1 MGVAAALFGG
11 VLILVGLGLGLPGAY
26 LVALGGSWYYLLAGL
41 ALVVSGW
48 LYIRRR
54 VAGAWL
60 YGLTCA
66 ATLAWALWEAGP
78 GFWPLVPRLV
88 APAVLAIPAVLLVP
102 ALTGGAGQRGARL
115 AAIGLAAGLAA
126 TGWLMVEPHGVIRTA
141 WTGGTRAPMPATET
155 AGSDWRHYGRTPNGT
170 RYAPF
175 AELTPATVGGL
186 APAWSFR
193 YGDAPSGAAQDQNTL
208 LFVGD
213 TLYACSPH
221 NIVHALDAET
231 GALRWRFD
239 PQASAPTRQRCR
251 GLGYHEAAEG
261 ECPRRLLLT
270 TIDARLIAIDART
283 GRPCA
288 GFGAGGTVDLKTGLG
303 EVRPGF
309 YFPTSA
315 PTVMRDLVMVGG
327 WVWDGMSTGEPSGV
341 VRAFD
346 ARTGALAWAWDLGNP
361 ATTALPPP
369 GETYTRGTPN
379 VWSTPAFDD
388 ALGLVYLPT
397 GNATPDFWGGHRTA
411 ADDAYNSSIVA
422 LDIATGRERWRFRTV
437 NHDIWDYDVPSQPAL
452 YDLPDGAGGTIPALI
467 QVTKRGRIF
476 LLDRRDGRPLT
487 PIEQRAVPTDAAEGD
502 RLAPTQPYPT
512 GMPDIGT
519 APLSEARMWGATP
532 FDQLYCRIKFRRL
545 RYDGDFTPLT
555 TRRALMFPG
564 YFGGMNWG
572 SVAIDEGRGLMI
584 VNDTRIA
591 QIMQLIPRGEID
603 AAGLWHGRRLTPQ
616 EGTPFAALKEDFVS
630 PLGIPCQQPPYGT
643 LSAIDLATRQI
654 VWQVPGGTLRDLW
667 RVGPIS
673 GPAIPIGLPTLG
685 GPVATAGGLVFHA
698 GTQDNALRAYDVTD
712 GREAWSG
719 RLPVGAMAT
728 PTVYVSPVSGRQ
740 FVVVSAGGLSD
751 ASGRG
756 DYILAFARPKG

>member
-1 MGVAAALFGG
+1 M
-11 VLILVGLGLGLPGAY
+11 
-26 LVALGGSWYYLLAGL
+26 
-41 ALVVSGW
+41 
-48 LYIRRR
+48 
-54 VAGAWL
+54 
-60 YGLTCA
+60 
-66 ATLAWALWEAGP
+66 
-78 GFWPLVPRLV
+78 
-88 APAVLAIPAVLLVP
+88 
-102 ALTGGAGQRGARL
+102 
-115 AAIGLAAGLAA
+115 
-126 TGWLMVEPHGVIRTA
+126 
-141 WTGGTRAPMPATET
+141 
-155 AGSDWRHYGRTPNGT
+155 
-170 RYAPF
+170 
-175 AELTPATVGGL
+175 
-186 APAWSFR
+186 
-193 YGDAPSGAAQDQNTL
+193 
-208 LFVGD
+208 
-213 TLYACSPH
+213 
-221 NIVHALDAET
+221 
-231 GALRWRFD
+231 
-239 PQASAPTRQRCR
+239 
-251 GLGYHEAAEG
+251 
-261 ECPRRLLLT
+261 
-270 TIDARLIAIDART
+270 
-283 GRPCA
+283 
-288 GFGAGGTVDLKTGLG
+288 
-303 EVRPGF
+303 
-309 YFPTSA
+309 
-315 PTVMRDLVMVGG
+315 
-327 WVWDGMSTGEPSGV
+327 
-341 VRAFD
+341 
-346 ARTGALAWAWDLGNP
+346 
-361 ATTALPPP
+361 
-369 GETYTRGTPN
+369 
-379 VWSTPAFDD
+379 
-388 ALGLVYLPT
+388 
-397 GNATPDFWGGHRTA
+397 
-411 ADDAYNSSIVA
+411 
-422 LDIATGRERWRFRTV
+422 
-437 NHDIWDYDVPSQPAL
+437 
-452 YDLPDGAGGTIPALI
+452 
-467 QVTKRGRIF
+467 
-476 LLDRRDGRPLT
+476 
-487 PIEQRAVPTDAAEGD
+487 PTDAAEGD